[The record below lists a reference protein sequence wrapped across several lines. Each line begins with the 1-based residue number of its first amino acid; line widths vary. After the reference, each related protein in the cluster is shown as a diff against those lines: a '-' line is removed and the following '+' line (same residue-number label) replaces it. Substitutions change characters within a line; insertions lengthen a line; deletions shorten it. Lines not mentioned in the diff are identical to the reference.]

1 MSGPYCSSESPTHF
15 HLEIYTGY
23 MYTYMVLVRLLT
35 NQTKA
40 PTLLIKSLPNFAI
53 FIIKR
58 VSELLNLA
66 SASLYYRLWSTQICI
81 CFYLCFKNKNLCPRQ
96 AWTSWYGK
104 LFQRENQNSQYL
116 VSEAASQTAEQIL
129 IKNARAISY
138 TVWDTLPPHYRSF
151 PAMSSL

>member
-66 SASLYYRLWSTQICI
+66 SASLYYRL
-81 CFYLCFKNKNLCPRQ
+81 
-96 AWTSWYGK
+96 
-104 LFQRENQNSQYL
+104 
-116 VSEAASQTAEQIL
+116 
-129 IKNARAISY
+129 
-138 TVWDTLPPHYRSF
+138 
-151 PAMSSL
+151 